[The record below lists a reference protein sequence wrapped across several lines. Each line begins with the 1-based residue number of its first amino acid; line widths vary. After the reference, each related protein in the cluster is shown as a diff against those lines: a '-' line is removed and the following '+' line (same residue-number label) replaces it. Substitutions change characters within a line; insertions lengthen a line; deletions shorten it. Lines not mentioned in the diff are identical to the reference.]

1 VLACWRRNLHLRH
14 IKSLGRTPL
23 ESYVQPSRSRLLIY
37 QDDLKVNGLFGC
49 ERSAMLLQLHSR
61 AADQVVD
68 AERVGQRRRIPI
80 IDRKRGILLERRVE
94 ALKGKAHRPVE
105 AWIERPLDSACLL

>member
-1 VLACWRRNLHLRH
+1 
-14 IKSLGRTPL
+14 
-23 ESYVQPSRSRLLIY
+23 
-37 QDDLKVNGLFGC
+37 
-49 ERSAMLLQLHSR
+49 MLLQLHSR

-94 ALKGKAHRPVE
+94 TLKGKAHRPVE